1 MMETTAANHKERQ
14 YYIDWLRILLILSV
28 FLFHVGM
35 VFNTWDWHVKNDV
48 TYGGALKYFMSFL
61 HTWRMPLLFLISGA
75 GTFYAMGKRSVGQY
89 LGERFK
95 RLFIPLLIGVFTLV
109 PVQVYIEK
117 SSQFNSLMDFYPH
130 MFEGIYPSGN
140 FSWHHLWFIAYLF
153 VIALIISPLLVF
165 FKSRAYRSFIGLLEK
180 WASKPLAL
188 NIFIIPLVLSQALLR
203 PYFPQETH
211 GLVDD
216 WAYVAFSVIFFL
228 AGYMMLSSRSITESI
243 RKQRR
248 WFLIESAVFTAL
260 LFTFPYQVESEA
272 LANNLWD
279 LLSIFVAWS
288 CGLAA
293 IGYARQFLNRDHPL
307 RKLLNE
313 AIYPFYLLHQPVI
326 VVVAFMITK
335 WDMSAGWKFLLI
347 TMISFAIAV
356 ILYRLLI
363 YPYNVMRIAFGMKP
377 RPAEE
382 RKEIRLIPALVK
394 IKTQSAK

>member
-1 MMETTAANHKERQ
+1 MMETIATNQKERQ

-35 VFNTWDWHVKNDV
+35 VFNSWDWHVKNDV
-48 TYGGALKYFMSFL
+48 TYGGGLKYFMSFL

-75 GTFYAMGKRSVGQY
+75 GAFFAMGKRSVGQY

-95 RLFIPLLIGVFTLV
+95 RLFIPLLIGIFTLV
-109 PVQVYIEK
+109 PIQVYIEK
-117 SSQFNSLMDFYPH
+117 SAGFDSLMDFYPH

-153 VIALIISPLLVF
+153 VIALIISPLLLL
-165 FKSRAYRSFIGLLEK
+165 FKTKGYRTFIGHLEK
-180 WASKPLAL
+180 AASKPLVL
-188 NIFIIPLVLSQALLR
+188 NIFIIPLVISQVLLR

-216 WAYVAFSVIFFL
+216 WAYVAYSVIFFL

-248 WFLIESAVFTAL
+248 WFLLESAVFTVL
-260 LFTFPYQVESEA
+260 LFTLPYQVESEA

-288 CGLAA
+288 CGLTA
-293 IGYARQFLNRDHPL
+293 IGYARQYMNRDHPL

-335 WDMSAGWKFLLI
+335 WNMAAGWKALLI
-347 TMISFAIAV
+347 TLISFTTV
-356 ILYRLLI
+356 IVIYRLLI
-363 YPYNVMRIAFGMKP
+363 YPHNFMRVAFGMKP
-377 RPAEE
+377 VSVEA
-382 RKEIRLIPALVK
+382 KKQIRLIPAMVGA
-394 IKTQSAK
+394 KTQSSK